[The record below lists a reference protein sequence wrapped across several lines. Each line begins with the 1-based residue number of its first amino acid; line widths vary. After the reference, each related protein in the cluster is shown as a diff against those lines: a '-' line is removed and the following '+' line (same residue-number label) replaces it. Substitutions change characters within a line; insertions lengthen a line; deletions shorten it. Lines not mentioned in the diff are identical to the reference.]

1 MKTLEHQ
8 LINLETIIRVS
19 ETRLDDITEMLTLLL
34 SAEMSLYVKTRKFH
48 WNVADE
54 NFVVLNSLFDVQYK
68 QLEKSIDN
76 LAERIS
82 NFGVKSLGIMQE
94 FAKLSSIREVPG
106 KYIFP
111 KDLIN
116 ELVKNHERIIIRL
129 LKNIDECMDIYK
141 DIDTADF
148 LTGLLQ
154 EHETI
159 KWTLKKYI
167 N

>member
-1 MKTLEHQ
+1 MKTLEQQ

-82 NFGVKSLGIMQE
+82 NFGGKSLGIMQE
-94 FAKLSSIREVPG
+94 FAKRSSIREVPG

-129 LKNIDECMDIYK
+129 LKNIDDCMDLYK